1 MSKKLS
7 FLLVLSVLA
16 AAVVPNVVLADSG
29 EKTSPEHQT
38 LQEWPIQLG
47 TSGGNINDRSLLY
60 CCSGT
65 LGALVED
72 GDNQYILSN
81 NHVMALSNQGIIG
94 DGINQPGQID
104 QECEQTGIV
113 ATLSDFETIRFKK
126 GRRIPINTIDAA
138 IALVIEDAVDPNG
151 RILDI
156 GQISSETTIAEL
168 GQPVQ
173 KSGRTTG
180 HTKGIVTDIGVTVD
194 IGYSKECGGPPNQ
207 TARFDNQIFIG
218 STGEVFSASGDS
230 GSLIVE
236 DAAGA
241 RAVGLLFAGN
251 ATITVA
257 NPIDAVLNAFGV
269 VMAGGATS
277 PPPPPPSPTLTG
289 AIAGIVTSS
298 STGQPIDGADVTSD
312 TGQSTVTDAD
322 GLYLLSDVPAG
333 DRQVTASFEG
343 LRDKTQTVTVVA
355 DATTDA
361 DFALKVRK
369 GGGGRG
375 KPKGKPST
383 GAIHRALKAKNSHIH
398 RFMDI
403 DGVVGVGVGL
413 SAKGQPV
420 VRVYLAEDSKKVK
433 SQIPSKVDDVPVVT
447 VVTGTFEAF

>member
-16 AAVVPNVVLADSG
+16 AAVVPNIVLADSG
-29 EKTSPEHQT
+29 EGTSPEHQV
-38 LQEWPIQLG
+38 LQDRPIQLG
-47 TSGGNINDRSLLY
+47 TSGGNINDRSSLY

-72 GDNQYILSN
+72 GVNQYILSN
-81 NHVMALSNQGIIG
+81 NHVLALSNHGIIG
-94 DGINQPGQID
+94 DGINQPGQTD
-104 QECEQTGIV
+104 QGCGQKGIV
-113 ATLSDFETIRFKK
+113 AYLSDFETIRFKK

-138 IALVIEDAVDPNG
+138 IALVVEGAVDPNG

-156 GQISSETTIAEL
+156 GQISSETTIAQL
-168 GQPVQ
+168 DQAVQ

-180 HTKGIVTDIGVTVD
+180 HTKGIVTDISFSGYV
-194 IGYSKECGGPPNQ
+194 GYSKECGGPSNQ
-207 TARFDNQIFIG
+207 LAWFDNQIMIED
-218 STGEVFSASGDS
+218 TNEVFSAGGDS

-236 DAAGA
+236 DTADA
-241 RAVGLLFAGN
+241 RAVGLLFAGSS
-251 ATITVA
+251 THTLA
-257 NPIDAVLNAFGV
+257 NPIDDILGTFGV

-277 PPPPPPSPTLTG
+277 PPPPPTLTG
-289 AIAGIVTSS
+289 AITGIVTNS
-298 STGQPIDGADVTSD
+298 STGQLIDGADVSTD
-312 TGQSTVTDAD
+312 TGQSAVTQD
-322 GLYLLSDVPAG
+322 GLYLLSDVPTG

-355 DATTDA
+355 DDTTVA

-375 KPKGKPST
+375 KPNT

-403 DGVVGVGVGL
+403 DGVVGAGVGL

-420 VRVYLAEDSKKVK
+420 VRVYLSQDSKKVK
-433 SQIPSKVDDVPVVT
+433 SQLPSKVDGVPVVT
-447 VVTGTFEAF
+447 IVTGTFEAF